1 MTRLAKYKSLVASM
15 SLPEPSP
22 LVTKLAPTIAAASGD
37 LPVLDVACGGGRNA
51 FVFAEL
57 GCEVVC
63 VDRDLSPLD
72 IFARRL
78 RHGSFIETANRLRFH
93 PLDLVLNQ
101 WPFGRAEF
109 GAIIN
114 IHFFLPALL
123 HHFETSLRP
132 GGYLLIETPPGCGG
146 NYRDLPRAGCVRQI
160 LSAGFDIEYYRE
172 GRAGPAVS
180 VKALARKRSTK
191 MSTL

>member
-1 MTRLAKYKSLVASM
+1 M

-22 LVTKLAPTIAAASGD
+22 LVKKLAPTIAAASRD
-37 LPVLDVACGGGRNA
+37 LPVLDVACGEGRNA
-51 FVFAEL
+51 FVLAQL

-63 VDRDLSPLD
+63 ADRDLSPLD
-72 IFARRL
+72 AFARRL
-78 RHGSFIETANRLRFH
+78 KRHDSFIEMLSRLRFH
-93 PLDLVLNQ
+93 PLDLVLNP
-101 WPFGRAEF
+101 WPFARDEF

-123 HHFETSLRP
+123 HYFEASLRP
-132 GGYLLIETPPGCGG
+132 GGYLLIETAPGCGG
-146 NYRDLPRAGCVRQI
+146 NYRDLPKAGCVRQI

-180 VKALARKRSTK
+180 VKAFARKRSPNV
-191 MSTL
+191 STS